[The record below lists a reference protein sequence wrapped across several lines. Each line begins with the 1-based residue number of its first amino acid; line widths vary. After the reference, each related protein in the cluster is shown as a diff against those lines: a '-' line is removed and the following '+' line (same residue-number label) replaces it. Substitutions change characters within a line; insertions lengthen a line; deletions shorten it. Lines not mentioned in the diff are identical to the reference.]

1 MGLFEELKLS
11 LLLSFHKYYD
21 PHLLVF
27 TGTMVL
33 VFTGTMVTKP
43 LIFKATMV
51 LREGVGNRQGEMPH
65 RVQYSYWE
73 SVIFLEFLNNIP

>member
-21 PHLLVF
+21 PHL
-27 TGTMVL
+27 L